1 MGSPNIRNS
10 VYDVLKSMEGEEVP
24 LSIIIEQ
31 TGHKREQI
39 ITALNNMRRVSG
51 LPVEPVVRGYSY
63 QLRKGPNLK
72 EELDNTPPTTDS
84 VAHFFQTDKRVF
96 EEIGVTRTGTVIIQ
110 DRNGGLYKAE
120 EL

>member
-10 VYDVLKSMEGEEVP
+10 VYDVLKAMEGEEVS

-31 TGHKREQI
+31 TGHTRDQI

-51 LPVEPVVRGYSY
+51 LPVQPVVRGYSY
-63 QLRKGPNLK
+63 RLGK
-72 EELDNTPPTTDS
+72 ETEANEAPANNTPPTT
-84 VAHFFQTDKRVF
+84 KRVF
-96 EEIGVTRTGTVIIQ
+96 EEIGVTRIGTIIIQ
-110 DRNGGLYKAE
+110 DNTGNIYKAE